1 MTSKQLYQT
10 PSMRRENAFF
20 CCSIFDGRKKSVI
33 MVIKAVTA
41 LFSLFCIPV
50 LIHVGLTQKQDCFF
64 TVISIALS
72 TQKIVGSYC
81 STSKSLHIFWIFVTF
96 NLFLRSKEV
105 NAFLTFHRSKGQR
118 RFQNPVKHLRWSFFK
133 K

>member
-1 MTSKQLYQT
+1 MHCFVAPFS
-10 PSMRRENAFF
+10 R
-20 CCSIFDGRKKSVI
+20 GKKSVI
-33 MVIKAVTA
+33 MVIKVYTA

-81 STSKSLHIFWIFVTF
+81 STPKILHVF
-96 NLFLRSKEV
+96 
-105 NAFLTFHRSKGQR
+105 
-118 RFQNPVKHLRWSFFK
+118 
-133 K
+133 